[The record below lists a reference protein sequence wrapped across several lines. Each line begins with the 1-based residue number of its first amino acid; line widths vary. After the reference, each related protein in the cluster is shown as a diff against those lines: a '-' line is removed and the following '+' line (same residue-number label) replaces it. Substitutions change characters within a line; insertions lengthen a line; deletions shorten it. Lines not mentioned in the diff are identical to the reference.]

1 MSFVIRFSQL
11 VLVHNLLDNGAVSGK
26 PQLILYVSTQCISE
40 VVQVG
45 DRVRCWEA
53 KMFLKPSSVGF
64 RVRSV
69 VIVLRFATEQHDGKQ
84 SKEHRQNFLHH

>member
-11 VLVHNLLDNGAVSGK
+11 VLVHNLLDNGAISGK

-45 DRVRCWEA
+45 DRVR
-53 KMFLKPSSVGF
+53 
-64 RVRSV
+64 
-69 VIVLRFATEQHDGKQ
+69 
-84 SKEHRQNFLHH
+84 